1 MSRSDVLSRSEGARG
16 GDALAAVKKAAAA
29 RVHRFDTAGGR
40 RVYRLRLEVFPGFS
54 GNAYLIEG
62 GAKPVLVDT
71 GSSSPQSAADL
82 EAAFAELR
90 RDHGVALTPADL
102 GAIVITHGH
111 IDHFGGLD
119 ALAGKTQAPVGI
131 HVLDRRV
138 ISSWSERLVVAT
150 RQVGSFFHQA
160 GVAAEKRERYLDTY
174 RAAKAFFKSH
184 PPVDFTFDEGPI
196 LGGELEAIHV
206 PGHCPGQVNLKVDDL
221 LLTADHVLDRI
232 TPHLAPEMITSETGV
247 GHYLASLR
255 KIEKVEGVRLGLGGH
270 LGEIPDIAKRSAE
283 IRRQLEGRLE
293 KVLDLCAAAPRTV
306 VDISRAIYGR
316 VRSYHVILAILE
328 AGALVEYLYQHG
340 DLVVANLEELERE
353 ANPAI
358 LYRRF

>member
-1 MSRSDVLSRSEGARG
+1 MSQGTDDRLK
-16 GDALAAVKKAAAA
+16 AAKKAAAA

-40 RVYRLRLEVFPGFS
+40 SVYRLRLEVFPGFS
-54 GNAYLIEG
+54 GNAYLIDG

-71 GSSSPQSAADL
+71 GSSSPQSLADL
-82 EAAFAELR
+82 ESAFAELR
-90 RDHGVALTPADL
+90 REHGVAITPADL
-102 GAIVITHGH
+102 GAIVVTHGH
-111 IDHFGGLD
+111 IDHFGGL
-119 ALAGKTQAPVGI
+119 AGLAGKTQAPVGI

-138 ISSWSERLVVAT
+138 ISSWAERLVVAS
-150 RQVGSFFHQA
+150 RQVGLFFHQA
-160 GVAAEKRERYLDTY
+160 GVAPEKCERYLATY
-174 RAAKAFFKSH
+174 RATKSLFRSH
-184 PPVDFTFDEGPI
+184 PPVDFTFDEGPL

-221 LLTADHVLDRI
+221 LLTADHVLEKI

-270 LGEIPDIAKRSAE
+270 LGEIPDIPRRVAE
-283 IRRQLEGRLE
+283 IRHQLEGRLE
-293 KVLDLCAAAPRTV
+293 KVVGLCADKPQTIL
-306 VDISRAIYGR
+306 DISRAIYGR
-316 VRSYHVILAILE
+316 VRSYHVLLAILE

-353 ANPAI
+353 ANPAV

>member
-1 MSRSDVLSRSEGARG
+1 MSEAKLS
-16 GDALAAVKKAAAA
+16 AVRKAAAA

-40 RVYRLRLEVFPGFS
+40 KVYRLRLEVFPGFS

-62 GAKPVLVDT
+62 GAKPILVDT
-71 GSSSPQSAADL
+71 GSSSPQSIADL
-82 EAAFAELR
+82 ETAFAELR
-90 RDHGVALTPADL
+90 SEHGVAVTPADL

-111 IDHFGGLD
+111 IDHFGGL
-119 ALAGKTQAPVGI
+119 AGLAGKTGAPVGI
-131 HVLDRRV
+131 HLLDRRV
-138 ISSWSERLVVAT
+138 ISSWAERLVVAT
-150 RQVGSFFHQA
+150 RQVGIFFHQA
-160 GVAAEKRERYLDTY
+160 GVEPGKRERYLETY
-174 RAAKAFFKSH
+174 RAAKSFFKSH
-184 PPVDFTFDEGPI
+184 PPVDFTFDEGPL

-206 PGHCPGQVNLKVDDL
+206 PGHCPGQVNLRVDDL

-232 TPHLAPEMITSETGV
+232 TPHISPEMITSETGV

-255 KIEKVEGVRLGLGGH
+255 KIETKVGGIRLGLGGH
-270 LGEIPDIAKRSAE
+270 MSEIPDIARRSQE
-283 IRRQLEGRLE
+283 IRRHLEARLE
-293 KVLDLCAAAPRTV
+293 KVLELCLSPRTIV
-306 VDISRAIYGR
+306 EISREIYGR